1 MTEDHG
7 VVGSIP
13 TRPTLSYIFN
23 FENIYKIKTTLHI
36 MVKKKSVNKELPGTK
51 EGLGISGFI
60 LGILSLVWAGSIFIG
75 VPLAITGFILCRFQQ
90 KKSPMRLAKIGT
102 ILNIIGFV
110 LGIIIF
116 VLLIFLSPL
125 IQGNLPLA

>member
-1 MTEDHG
+1 
-7 VVGSIP
+7 
-13 TRPTLSYIFN
+13 
-23 FENIYKIKTTLHI
+23 
-36 MVKKKSVNKELPGTK
+36 MVKKKSVNKELPDTK

-75 VPLAITGFILCRFQQ
+75 TPLAIIGFILCRIQQ
-90 KKSPMRLAKIGT
+90 KKNPMRLAKIGT

-116 VLLIFLSPL
+116 ITLIVLYPL
-125 IQGNLPLA
+125 LQENLPIS